1 MRWTLKNLIKIPN
14 VVWITLS
21 IIVSLTIVFVIFILQ
36 YEVETTKSVQIE
48 TDKEGSS
55 LLLDS
60 DTFYKMNLKSSI
72 PLKFNGNEYVFKV
85 QSWDFDEKNHIFKLK
100 IHNSHFTLPSHAK
113 VLATLKM
120 QPKTIMSIIFGSV

>member
-1 MRWTLKNLIKIPN
+1 MKNLIKIPN
-14 VVWITLS
+14 AVWITLS
-21 IIVSLTIVFVIFILQ
+21 IIISLTIVFAIFILQ
-36 YEVETTKSVQIE
+36 YEVETTKSVKIE

-60 DTFYKMNLKSSI
+60 DTFYKMNLKSNI
-72 PLKFNGNEYVFKV
+72 PLRFNGKEYIFKV
-85 QSWDFDEKNHIFKLK
+85 QSWDYDDKLHLFKLK

-113 VLATLKM
+113 VIATLKM